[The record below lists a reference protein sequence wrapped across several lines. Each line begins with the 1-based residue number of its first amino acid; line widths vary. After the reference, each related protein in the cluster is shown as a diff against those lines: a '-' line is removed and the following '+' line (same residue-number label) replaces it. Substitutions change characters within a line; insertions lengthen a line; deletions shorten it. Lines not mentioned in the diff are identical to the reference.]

1 MLAAEF
7 SSLSGI
13 FSQLGCSPTCALQKL
28 LELWELPESGN
39 SKFAGTGIEL
49 EWRLADF
56 SRARSGEVSKM
67 AKLAWQSAGL
77 TSRGLVRKDN
87 QDNYF
92 ISKDGRV
99 FVVADGVGGYG
110 GGETASR
117 IAVETVEERWSLG
130 VELESNDLEAWMR
143 ETAHE
148 ANRRIIDAA
157 QKDVALENMGTT
169 IVIVVVDKDG
179 ELHIGHAGD
188 SRAVRVRNDEFK
200 MLTID
205 HSMVMEM
212 HMKGQLTL
220 EQCRTNIYKHL
231 ITRCLGHDDPV
242 EIDYSRFDFL
252 PGDCVVLAS
261 DGLADEI
268 PEDEICRLVQE
279 CADPGAVCKTLMDTV
294 LERGA
299 HDNTT
304 IVAVVRSPKVVHTTS

>member
-1 MLAAEF
+1 M
-7 SSLSGI
+7 
-13 FSQLGCSPTCALQKL
+13 T
-28 LELWELPESGN
+28 
-39 SKFAGTGIEL
+39 KF
-49 EWRLADF
+49 
-56 SRARSGEVSKM
+56 
-67 AKLAWQSAGL
+67 AWQSAGL

-87 QDNYF
+87 QDSYF

-117 IAVETVEERWSLG
+117 IAVQTVEELWALG
-130 VELESNDLEAWMR
+130 SELANDGLESWMR

-157 QKDVALENMGTT
+157 QNDVALENMGTT
-169 IVIVVVDKDG
+169 IVIVVIDKDG

-188 SRAVRVRNDEFK
+188 SRAVRVRNSEFK

-252 PGDCVVLAS
+252 PGDCIVLAS
-261 DGLADEI
+261 DGLSDEI
-268 PEDEICRLVQE
+268 PEEEICTLVQDCVE
-279 CADPGAVCKTLMDTV
+279 PGEVCKKLMDTV

-299 HDNTT
+299 RDNTT
-304 IVAVVRSPKVVHTTS
+304 IVAVVRTPNVVHTSS